1 MKTLSEITYQG
12 NKNRLMKIL
21 KPFIENNLDD
31 DMVYIEPFGGGMNSF
46 TPISSHEKIA
56 NDFNEYNIA
65 LWVDLK
71 TKGVEKVIFSLI
83 KPQLIANQKR
93 YENGCRGGR
102 PNNNQIETKAK
113 PNENDN
119 VNVNYLKEEEKREEE
134 KTSQQVMN
142 NELRTFCKAYDIAID
157 GYNANIH
164 NLDFNVLAKA
174 FSESIWLRKNITSL
188 QKICTLY
195 PKIESGYYKDYIG
208 IEEEIIIPQEEWGK
222 VESVLMEMKK
232 NSENFNSSYD
242 DYRVFRE
249 KQDKIYNT
257 LPEDVRAYYVD
268 YNGFIELYEYKTLEN
283 EKARFVRDF
292 EKFCKKRR
300 MKNVKTQAF

>member
-1 MKTLSEITYQG
+1 MKRDSFIFYRSFMEALEGLSDTQYAKVFRAISKYALDGKEL
-12 NKNRLMKIL
+12 RL
-21 KPFIENNLDD
+21 
-31 DMVYIEPFGGGMNSF
+31 
-46 TPISSHEKIA
+46 T
-56 NDFNEYNIA
+56 
-65 LWVDLK
+65 
-71 TKGVEKVIFSLI
+71 GVEKVIFQLV
-83 KPQLIANQKR
+83 KPQLDANKKR

-102 PNNNQIETKAK
+102 PIANKITETKPNDNQTETKAQ
-113 PNENDN
+113 PNDNDNEN
-119 VNVNYLKEEEKREEE
+119 VNVNYLKEEEMREEE
-134 KTSQQVMN
+134 KTSQQVIN

-188 QKICTLY
+188 QKICALY
-195 PKIESGYYKDYIG
+195 PKIESGYYKDYVG
-208 IEEEIIIPQEEWGK
+208 VEEEIIIPQEEWGK

-268 YNGFIELYEYKTLEN
+268 YNGFIGLYEYKSLEN

-292 EKFCKKRR
+292 EKFCQKRR
-300 MKNVKTQAF
+300 LKNAKSQAL